1 MPANNPR
8 MPGIIAF
15 ISSALLFVLMP
26 AAAEDT
32 NDARTLK
39 LYHTHTLETLEVTYY
54 ENGLYLLEPM
64 EQLRVFL
71 ADWRNGDQ
79 HEIDPKLMDI
89 LWEIQRV
96 TGNND
101 TYEVISAYR
110 SEKSNRYLRSKSKGV
125 AQNSQHLLSKAIDV
139 RLRGMDTRKLRDTA
153 LALKLGGVGYYE
165 KTDFVHVD
173 TGRVRRW

>member
-1 MPANNPR
+1 MPR
-8 MPGIIAF
+8 IIVF
-15 ISSALLFVLMP
+15 ISCVFVILLIP
-26 AAAEDT
+26 AQANSSEGT
-32 NDARTLK
+32 RTLK
-39 LYHTHTLETLEVTYY
+39 LYHTHTLDSLEVTYY

-79 HEIDPKLMDI
+79 NEIDPKLMDI

-110 SEKSNRYLRSKSKGV
+110 SMTTNRYLRSKSKGV
-125 AQNSQHLLSKAIDV
+125 AQNSQHILGKAIDV
-139 RLRGMDTRKLRDTA
+139 RLRGLDTKKLRDTA

>member
-1 MPANNPR
+1 MPR
-8 MPGIIAF
+8 IIVF
-15 ISSALLFVLMP
+15 ISCFFVILLIP
-26 AAAEDT
+26 AQANSSE
-32 NDARTLK
+32 DARTLK
-39 LYHTHTLETLEVTYY
+39 FYHTHTLKSLEVTYY
-54 ENGLYLLEPM
+54 ENGLYLLDPM

-79 HEIDPKLMDI
+79 NEIDPKLMDI

-110 SEKSNRYLRSKSKGV
+110 SMTTNRYLRSKSKGV
-125 AQNSQHLLSKAIDV
+125 AQNSQHILGKAIDV
-139 RLRGMDTRKLRDTA
+139 RLRGLDTKKLRDTA